1 MATLGAADPLRF
13 DLAPESVVHAA
24 GRLVGVLVDALPG
37 ENGAGSLGARLWP
50 KLSTRAPEPA
60 VLDAA
65 LVLLADHGL
74 AVSTVAARVAASAR
88 ANLYSVVSAGLGALD
103 GHYHGAA
110 TTLAYQFLSRALS
123 DPVAALS
130 DQLRSGESVPGFGH
144 RIYQQRDPRAEVL
157 FELLADEPVMEQ
169 VRAITGRLPGFPN
182 SDLAIAAMMHA
193 YDFRPDAGEALFA
206 IARIVG
212 WTAHALEEYAEP
224 GLRFRALGVYTGPPV
239 P

>member
-1 MATLGAADPLRF
+1 
-13 DLAPESVVHAA
+13 
-24 GRLVGVLVDALPG
+24 
-37 ENGAGSLGARLWP
+37 
-50 KLSTRAPEPA
+50 
-60 VLDAA
+60 
-65 LVLLADHGL
+65 
-74 AVSTVAARVAASAR
+74 
-88 ANLYSVVSAGLGALD
+88 
-103 GHYHGAA
+103 
-110 TTLAYQFLSRALS
+110 
-123 DPVAALS
+123 LS

-224 GLRFRALGVYTGPPV
+224 GLRFRALGVYTGPAPYLTLS
-239 P
+239 